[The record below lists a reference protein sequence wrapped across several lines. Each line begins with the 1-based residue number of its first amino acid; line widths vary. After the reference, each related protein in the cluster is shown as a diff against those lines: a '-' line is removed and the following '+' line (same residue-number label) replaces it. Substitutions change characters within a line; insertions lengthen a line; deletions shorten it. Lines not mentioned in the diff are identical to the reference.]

1 MLDPQAAAGGRN
13 PFLDRL
19 RDGELTL
26 MLGIRS
32 SRTADVVRIAH
43 EAGYHAVMID
53 LEHSTMPLDVAA
65 QLSATA
71 GDLGLTPFVRL
82 PEREYGAIGRL
93 LDGGAQGIIAP
104 RIDTAGQALAV
115 SQACR
120 FAPRGQRSQLATVPQ
135 LGMRPTPAATLNPVL
150 DRATIVQILIE
161 TPVGV
166 ASADAI
172 AQLDG
177 VDMLAIGAND
187 LTAELGVPGR
197 YDDPR
202 VRDAV
207 ATTAQACQ
215 RHGKLLMVG
224 GIADL
229 DILEDLTA
237 LGVCPLQLAGTDTE
251 LLFTGAAARAGKFR
265 EWRSAHAGAAPAGGA
280 GR

>member
-1 MLDPQAAAGGRN
+1 MPEVARRN
-13 PFLDRL
+13 PFLERL
-19 RDGELTL
+19 RSGELTL

-43 EAGYHAVMID
+43 RCGYGAIMVD

-65 QLSATA
+65 QLCVAA
-71 GDLGLTPFVRL
+71 GDLGMTPFVRM

-93 LDGGAQGIIAP
+93 LDGGAQGIVAP
-104 RIDTAGQALAV
+104 RIETAEEARTV
-115 SQACR
+115 SGACR
-120 FAPRGQRSQLATVPQ
+120 FAPHGQRSQLAMVPQ
-135 LGMRPTPAATLNPVL
+135 LGMQPTPAETLNPAL
-150 DRATIVQILIE
+150 DEATIVQILIE
-161 TPVGV
+161 TPTGV
-166 ASADAI
+166 ANADAI
-172 AQLDG
+172 ARLDG

-207 ATTAQACQ
+207 ATVAGACQ

-229 DILEDLTA
+229 AILGQLMP
-237 LGVCPLQLAGTDTE
+237 LGACPLHLAGTDTE
-251 LLFTGAAARAGKFR
+251 LLYTAASARAKKFAA
-265 EWRSAHAGAAPAGGA
+265 WRRPEPIQGASS
-280 GR
+280 